1 MDEPVLGEFNKASL
15 DSLSN
20 KAGCEL
26 NERSTEALLKEQE
39 QDMLGDILDENIDFD
54 FDNLD
59 LNYLMDDDDINDDV
73 EDSINGKLLLIT
85 FKLL

>member
-1 MDEPVLGEFNKASL
+1 MELVVDEPVLGEFKKASL

-26 NERSTEALLKEQE
+26 TERSAEALRTEQE
-39 QDMLGDILDENIDFD
+39 QDLLGDILDENIDFD

-59 LNYLMDDDDINDDV
+59 LNYLMDDDDINDDL
-73 EDSINGKLLLIT
+73 EDSINGKIII
-85 FKLL
+85 